1 MSGFLIILLG
11 TSMLYVFAVSRI
23 EAYVKTLALQGFLLF
38 LLVIID
44 IHEIAWLN
52 IAFLSLETLVIKAI
66 VIPYFLLR
74 VIRKNEIGREID
86 PYISQFYSLLIA
98 CAIFIFGFIAAFWS
112 SAMPKPA
119 EAGIG
124 AQIKPLYF
132 GISIELI
139 IASLFLIISRKRI
152 ITHILC
158 YMMLENGIF
167 LLSISVANEMPM
179 LVNMGVLLDLFV
191 GIYLF
196 VIFFNKIQS
205 MYDGNH
211 IDVLTELKD

>member
-1 MSGFLIILLG
+1 MSSFLIILLG

-23 EAYVKTLALQGFLLF
+23 EVYVKTLALQGFLLF

-52 IAFLSLETLVIKAI
+52 VAFLSLETLVIKAI
-66 VIPYFLLR
+66 VIPVFLLR
-74 VIRKNEIGREID
+74 VIRKNEIGREVD
-86 PYISQFYSLLIA
+86 PSISQFYSLLIA
-98 CAIFIFGFIAAFWS
+98 CAIFISGFVAAFWS
-112 SAMPKPA
+112 STLP
-119 EAGIG
+119 GIG

-179 LVNMGVLLDLFV
+179 LVNLGVMLDLFV